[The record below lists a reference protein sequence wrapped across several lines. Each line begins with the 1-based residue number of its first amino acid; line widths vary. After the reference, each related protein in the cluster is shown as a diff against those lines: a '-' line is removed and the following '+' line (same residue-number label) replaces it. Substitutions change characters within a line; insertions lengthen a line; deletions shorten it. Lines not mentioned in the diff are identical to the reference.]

1 MEEKVR
7 RLILETFPSI
17 PRHLE
22 KTHLL
27 RENGFTSLMFV
38 ELILLLER
46 EFSIEV
52 LDEEIGPGR
61 FSTVERIADY
71 VQCKLDGRPFRL
83 CLFVKNAV
91 PIDEAKPPGSKN
103 ESRRPIP

>member
-7 RLILETFPSI
+7 QLILETFPSI

-22 KTHLL
+22 NTHLL

-38 ELILLLER
+38 ELILLLEK
-46 EFSIEV
+46 EFGIEV

-61 FSTVERIADY
+61 FSTVERIAEY
-71 VQCKLDGRPFRL
+71 VQCKLDGRP
-83 CLFVKNAV
+83 V
-91 PIDEAKPPGSKN
+91 PPLPVCEERCSH
-103 ESRRPIP
+103 R

>member
-1 MEEKVR
+1 MEERVR
-7 RLILETFPSI
+7 ELILNNFPSI

-22 KTHLL
+22 NTHLL
-27 RENGFTSLMFV
+27 RKNGFTSLMFV

-61 FSTVERIADY
+61 FSTVERVADY
-71 VQCKLDGRPFRL
+71 VQCKLDGRP
-83 CLFVKNAV
+83 
-91 PIDEAKPPGSKN
+91 IPPLPVCEECGSH
-103 ESRRPIP
+103 R

>member
-7 RLILETFPSI
+7 QLILNHFPSI
-17 PRHLE
+17 SPHLE
-22 KTHLL
+22 NTHLL

-38 ELILLLER
+38 ELILLLEK

-71 VQCKLDGRPFRL
+71 VQCKLEG
-83 CLFVKNAV
+83 K
-91 PIDEAKPPGSKN
+91 
-103 ESRRPIP
+103 PIPALPVCEECSSHR

>member
-1 MEEKVR
+1 MEER
-7 RLILETFPSI
+7 LRELILNNFPSI
-17 PRHLE
+17 SRHLGN
-22 KTHLL
+22 THLL

-38 ELILLLER
+38 GLILLLEK

-71 VQCKLDGRPFRL
+71 VQCKLDGRPIPSL
-83 CLFVKNAV
+83 PVC
-91 PIDEAKPPGSKN
+91 EECKPYK
-103 ESRRPIP
+103 